1 MATAL
6 VALAVLVLAFAVLF
20 YLKRKR
26 AAEETARFS
35 ISPAQLRSLI
45 EAPNPVFLLDVR
57 HPLDLLAD
65 PHIIPGSVRIP
76 PKEVI
81 ANPALV
87 PYDRDVVFYCTCPS
101 DETSRLTVRKA
112 IKANHTRVKFLRG
125 GLAAWKAQGSPVE
138 TYDTA
143 FHLDTFRPP
152 GCPELLFSAMKLDS
166 STLPLFRQFGS
177 RLARRSRTIKVWETV
192 FPGNLKKV
200 SCNVP

>member
-6 VALAVLVLAFAVLF
+6 AVIAVLIAGIAVFF

-26 AAEETARFS
+26 ATEETARYS
-35 ISPAQLRSLI
+35 ISPDQLRSLL
-45 EAPNPVFLLDVR
+45 EAPEPVYLLDVR

-87 PYDRDVVFYCTCPS
+87 PFDRDVVFYCTCPS

-125 GLAAWKAQGSPVE
+125 GLAAWKANGCPVE
-138 TYDTA
+138 TYETA
-143 FHLDTFRPP
+143 FHLDT
-152 GCPELLFSAMKLDS
+152 L
-166 STLPLFRQFGS
+166 
-177 RLARRSRTIKVWETV
+177 
-192 FPGNLKKV
+192 
-200 SCNVP
+200 